1 VLQQAGELE
10 AESDSANA
18 GVLAAS
24 SAKSATTARSFRG
37 MSLGLMGIDA

>member
-1 VLQQAGELE
+1 MLQQAGEAE

-24 SAKSATTARSFRG
+24 SVKNDVTARSFRE
-37 MSLGLMGIDA
+37 MSLSFMASV